1 MHEALSKELF
11 AHGVRGITPRLTALR
26 SWTVNVMEYPVLD
39 VSFMQHGRKTLRVR
53 MHCDSW
59 NELPPAVELLEQDGT
74 ALVSVP
80 QGPTGVFN
88 GSAHPITGKPFICM
102 IGSRE
107 YHTHSSHTADLW
119 DNYKDK
125 SGYDL
130 GDILGQIHSA
140 WLKSQ
145 P

>member
-1 MHEALSKELF
+1 M
-11 AHGVRGITPRLTALR
+11 V
-26 SWTVNVMEYPVLD
+26 
-39 VSFMQHGRKTLRVR
+39 
-53 MHCDSW
+53 CDNW
-59 NELPPAVELLEQDGT
+59 NELPPSVELLEADGT
-74 ALVSVP
+74 AMMAIP

-88 GSAHPITGKPFICM
+88 ASAHPVTRKPFICM
-102 IGSRE
+102 AGSRE
-107 YHTHSSHTADLW
+107 YHTHSSHTTDLW

-130 GDILGQIHSA
+130 GDILGQLWSA